1 MKKNKKP
8 ANTPCRVNRILTR
21 KEKETIIMY
30 NVHPK
35 VEERI
40 VADWKSREHPRVTEK
55 MKEKRSWT
63 LILSNIVTY
72 LLPFLLWSSYLD
84 PKDTFLLSV
93 FGEDGVYVADII
105 MQTGIILSWTL
116 VVLGPMF
123 LIAYIGMKKMARYDP
138 WNPTYLAMWKGE
150 SLSIRIFRVLW
161 RLIVVSGAFLNGFI
175 VLSVCMIVAYLMM
188 YLGLRSVRN
197 VVKTAMYPY

>member
-8 ANTPCRVNRILTR
+8 ANPPCRVSRILTR

-30 NVHPK
+30 NVRPE

-40 VADWKSREHPRVTEK
+40 EADWKSREHPRVTEK
-55 MKEKRSWT
+55 MKKKKSWT
-63 LILSNIVTY
+63 LILSDIVTY

-84 PKDTFLLSV
+84 PKNTFLLSL

-105 MQTGIILSWTL
+105 MQTGIILAWTL
-116 VVLGPMF
+116 IVLGPIH
-123 LIAYIGMKKMARYDP
+123 LIAYIGIAKMARYDP
-138 WNPTYLAMWKGE
+138 WNPTYLSIWKGRP
-150 SLSIRIFRVLW
+150 LHRIIFMWVW

-175 VLSVCMIVAYLMM
+175 ALFVCMIVAYLMM
-188 YLGLRSVRN
+188 YLGTRSVRN
-197 VVKTAMYPY
+197 AVKTAMYPY